1 MDFLLSLAIPVL
13 AGIEIG
19 INYPITCLFKHAK
32 HKRKGTTLSMPDTSA
47 GISPFSHFLT
57 YYLYSELQM
66 RQSGNCLAT
75 APKFAGVAACE
86 LIGFY
91 SAIYDLT
98 NQQEPSTLAQVREW
112 LLKVFPQQSL
122 IYTIFSPTRSESE
135 SLALSAVLICLSTL
149 VWDLCNF
156 SGNAAIELYFN
167 RLSMSI
173 LHQGLLSTLN
183 RTVLLWTL
191 MTDMDSL
198 TLQCPERLWLISH
211 CLSTFG
217 QLSSDFVDQS
227 QVALLEFLFGAGNPG
242 PDRYLSWKPEDLAQ
256 ALWQG
261 EFS

>member
-1 MDFLLSLAIPVL
+1 
-13 AGIEIG
+13 
-19 INYPITCLFKHAK
+19 
-32 HKRKGTTLSMPDTSA
+32 
-47 GISPFSHFLT
+47 
-57 YYLYSELQM
+57 M
-66 RQSGNCLAT
+66 RQPGNYLAT

-122 IYTIFSPTRSESE
+122 IYTVFSPTPSESE
-135 SLALSAVLICLSTL
+135 SLALSAILIYLSAL

-156 SGNAAIELYFN
+156 SDNAAIELYFN
-167 RLSMSI
+167 RLSMSM
-173 LHQGLLSTLN
+173 LQQGLLTTPN

-191 MTDMDSL
+191 MADMDNL

-211 CLSTFG
+211 CLWTFRR
-217 QLSSDFVDQS
+217 LSSDFVDQF
-227 QVALLEFLFGAGNPG
+227 QVALLEFLFGASNPG
-242 PDRYLSWKPEDLAQ
+242 PHRCLSWKPEDLAQ

-261 EFS
+261 